1 VDLVKPRRFEV
12 YLVSLDP
19 TVGSEMRKTRPCI
32 VVSPDEE
39 NARLSTLV
47 VVPITSSLRTYP
59 SRVDVRFRDRDGQAA
74 IDQIRS
80 IDGLRL
86 VRRLGRIE
94 PAMAARISE
103 TLRDYFS

>member
-1 VDLVKPRRFEV
+1 MVKPRRFEV

-32 VVSPDEE
+32 VVSPDEA
-39 NARLSTLV
+39 NSRLNTAV
-47 VVPITSSLRTYP
+47 VVPITSSVRSYP

-74 IDQIRS
+74 IDQIRAV
-80 IDGLRL
+80 DGVRL
-86 VRRLGRIE
+86 IRKLGRID
-94 PAMAARISE
+94 PAAAQQLGE